1 MPPLK
6 YSIRIKYQSHRNVSS
21 ATCFTVMQQKKKEA
35 FGLEFTL
42 DFVYLFVFCN
52 LFLETMQE
60 AKNLLGYDVP
70 ENLSLFGCYSPGF
83 VQLHNKNKGLYEVA
97 LHSRSLSVIDSKHCS
112 RLLV

>member
-6 YSIRIKYQSHRNVSS
+6 YSIRIKCQSHRNVSS
-21 ATCFTVMQQKKKEA
+21 ATCSTAMQQKKEA

-42 DFVYLFVFCN
+42 DFVCLFVFCN

-60 AKNLLGYDVP
+60 AKNLLGSDEP
-70 ENLSLFGCYSPGF
+70 ENLFLFGCYSLGF
-83 VQLHNKNKGLYEVA
+83 VQLHNKRKGLYEVA

>member
-1 MPPLK
+1 
-6 YSIRIKYQSHRNVSS
+6 
-21 ATCFTVMQQKKKEA
+21 MQQKKKEA

-42 DFVYLFVFCN
+42 DFVYLFVFCD

-60 AKNLLGYDVP
+60 AKNLLGSDEP